1 MHSSGALHVCRPG
14 RLRTPSSLDDTRSG
28 PGVRAR
34 AQENRGGL
42 QEPRLRH
49 PRFPAT
55 TGGDAVAAVLLE
67 VAMQM
72 VGAHESL
79 KAAGAL
85 IGPQA
90 GVHTHVILQVV
101 VVGKGSSTLC
111 TQVRL
116 FSCMLS
122 HVNLE
127 LVLSEREKDK
137 QGLTTHG
144 QDI

>member
-1 MHSSGALHVCRPG
+1 MHPSGALHVCHAG
-14 RLRTPSSLDDTRSG
+14 RLRTPSSLDGTRPG
-28 PGVRAR
+28 PGVGDG
-34 AQENRGGL
+34 AQETRGAL
-42 QEPRLRH
+42 QEPWLRH

-55 TGGDAVAAVLLE
+55 AGGDAVAAVLLQ

-72 VGAHESL
+72 IGAHESL

-116 FSCMLS
+116 LSCMLS

-137 QGLTTHG
+137 HGLRTH
-144 QDI
+144 